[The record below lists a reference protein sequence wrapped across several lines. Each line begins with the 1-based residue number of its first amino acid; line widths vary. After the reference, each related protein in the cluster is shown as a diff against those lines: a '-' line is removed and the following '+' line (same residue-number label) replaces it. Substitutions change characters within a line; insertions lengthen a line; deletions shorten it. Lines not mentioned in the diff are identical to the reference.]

1 MRTHFRSLSP
11 NATMK
16 WLLVLL
22 VAYAFADEDSKESSE
37 KETKEKNYKKYIGE
51 QNYRLP
57 FKTRVSE
64 AFVVGQTIHAVGNL
78 TDKPTRVDFNFHK
91 GAAKDADLPLHFS
104 IRFDEGIFSGKF
116 VYNTFKDGN
125 WSDNEQRI
133 SNPFKA
139 GQEFDLRVRIL
150 DGKFQVFA
158 NRVEVGVFEQR
169 QPLDGI
175 DHVSIRG
182 DLTKLRLFHYGG
194 RIFPNPYMA
203 VAELKPGKRLDI
215 SALPTGKRVNVN
227 LYRENK
233 EYALQV
239 SIRFNEGAIVR
250 NAMNNNVWGKE
261 EREGDMPISKGEVFD
276 LTIINEEFSFQ
287 IFFNGKRFATFAHR
301 GSPTDIKTLE
311 IDGDVE
317 IHTVTI
323 NDAPGI

>member
-1 MRTHFRSLSP
+1 MVPP
-11 NATMK
+11 NLASMK
-16 WLLVLL
+16 WLILL
-22 VAYAFADEDSKESSE
+22 FVAYAFAEQTKNDGGDP
-37 KETKEKNYKKYIGE
+37 TAPKEKNYRKYIAE
-51 QNYRLP
+51 QDFKLP

-64 AFVVGQTIHAVGNL
+64 PFVVGQTIHAVGTL
-78 TDKPTRVDFNFHK
+78 AEKPTRIDFNFHK
-91 GAAKDADLPLHFS
+91 GPSKDADLPLHFS

-125 WSDNEQRI
+125 WSEREQRI

-150 DGKFQVFA
+150 EGKFQVFA
-158 NRVEVGVFEQR
+158 NRVEVGTFEQR

-215 SALPTGKRVNVN
+215 SALPTGKRVNIN

-261 EREGDMPISKGEVFD
+261 EREGAMPINKGEVFD
-276 LTIINEEFSFQ
+276 VTIINEEYSFQ

-301 GSPTDIKTLE
+301 GSPTDLKTLE

-323 NDAPGI
+323 NDAPGV

>member
-1 MRTHFRSLSP
+1 MKVSLLLLLAACAWAEETSLGTD
-11 NATMK
+11 NSAT
-16 WLLVLL
+16 
-22 VAYAFADEDSKESSE
+22 EP
-37 KETKEKNYKKYIGE
+37 KEKNYKKYIGE
-51 QNYRLP
+51 MDYRLP

-64 AFVVGQTIHAVGNL
+64 AFVVGQTIHAVGTL
-78 TDKPTRVDFNFHK
+78 SDKPTRIDFNFHK

-125 WSDNEQRI
+125 WSENEQRI

-139 GQEFDLRVRIL
+139 GQEFDLR
-150 DGKFQVFA
+150 VFA

-182 DLTKLRLFHYGG
+182 DLVKLRLFHYGG

-215 SALPTGKRVNVN
+215 SALPTGKRVNIN

-233 EYALQV
+233 EFALQV

-250 NAMNNNVWGKE
+250 NAMNNNQWGKE

-276 LTIINEEFSFQ
+276 ATIINEEFSFQ
-287 IFFNGKRFATFAHR
+287 IFFNGKRFASFSHR

-317 IHTVTI
+317 VHTVTI

>member
-1 MRTHFRSLSP
+1 MSHLARIPVRQIPKRRTIGNISGRWTIGSRSKRVSVKRSLLVKP
-11 NATMK
+11 FTVAGPVFTPA
-16 WLLVLL
+16 VLL
-22 VAYAFADEDSKESSE
+22 
-37 KETKEKNYKKYIGE
+37 
-51 QNYRLP
+51 
-57 FKTRVSE
+57 
-64 AFVVGQTIHAVGNL
+64 AVGTL
-78 TDKPTRVDFNFHK
+78 SDKPVRVDFNFHK

-125 WSDNEQRI
+125 WSENEQRI

-150 DGKFQVFA
+150 EGKFQVFA
-158 NRVEVGVFEQR
+158 NRAEVGTFEQR

-182 DLTKLRLFHYGG
+182 DLVKLRLFHYGG

-215 SALPTGKRVNVN
+215 SALPTGKRVNIN

-233 EYALQV
+233 EFALQV

-261 EREGDMPISKGEVFD
+261 ERDGNMPISKGEV
-276 LTIINEEFSFQ
+276 
-287 IFFNGKRFATFAHR
+287 
-301 GSPTDIKTLE
+301 
-311 IDGDVE
+311 
-317 IHTVTI
+317 
-323 NDAPGI
+323 